1 MPDTL
6 LGDPLR
12 LGQIIL
18 NLVGNAVKFT
28 EYGQV
33 MMVVRNLGRTGD
45 KIQLQVHVH
54 DTGIGMTPEQA
65 GRLFQPLPKP
75 IARPPGNMAALVWAL
90 PSPSASSN

>member
-65 GRLFQPLPKP
+65 GRLFQPLPS
-75 IARPPGNMAALVWAL
+75 R
-90 PSPSASSN
+90 